1 MSYFWHSY
9 SHNFDYICG
18 KVTKLH
24 FLENSDVWKN
34 EKNVFFEAI
43 FSKRNCLHLEF
54 LMNQI
59 FEQRFIIFENWGIAV
74 NYCWNYKPS
83 KLLIHFTEYHLGQ
96 ENSSKL
102 DKTISWKPLS
112 RGMSRKSFKIFVHLK
127 RNDSLVKF
135 LQNWTETI
143 F

>member
-1 MSYFWHSY
+1 MRKSYKATLFRKLRRLKKWKKCVFRGYFFKAKLLTSWIFNESNIWAKVYHIWKLR
-9 SHNFDYICG
+9 YI
-18 KVTKLH
+18 
-24 FLENSDVWKN
+24 
-34 EKNVFFEAI
+34 I
-43 FSKRNCLHLEF
+43 
-54 LMNQI
+54 
-59 FEQRFIIFENWGIAV
+59 

-102 DKTISWKPLS
+102 DKTIFWKPLS

-127 RNDSLVKF
+127 QNDSLVKF